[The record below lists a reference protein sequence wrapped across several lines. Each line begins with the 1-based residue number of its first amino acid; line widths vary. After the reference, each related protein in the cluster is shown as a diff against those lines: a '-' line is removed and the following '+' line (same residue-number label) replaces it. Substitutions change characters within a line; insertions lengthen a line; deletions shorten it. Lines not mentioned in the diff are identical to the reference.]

1 MAKAFKCDICGE
13 FYQSYVAIVDKK
25 SNRHTFDGIRSTD
38 LNHSHDM
45 DLCPECMAAVINMLN
60 DRKEICNGSSV

>member
-25 SNRHTFDGIRSTD
+25 LNRHAFDGIRSAD
-38 LNHSHDM
+38 SSYGHDM
-45 DLCPECMAAVINMLN
+45 DLCPECMVTVINFLN
-60 DRKEICNGSSV
+60 DRKEQINGVR